1 MNSDLEREVI
11 ELIEKRGQFP
21 VSRKKD
27 ILACRYL
34 DLGLVDSIELIG
46 FIIEIEDRFNISF
59 EAEETESD
67 EFRYT
72 AGLIGMIQRKTSNM

>member
-1 MNSDLEREVI
+1 MEVI
-11 ELIEKRGQFP
+11 DIIEKRGQFP
-21 VSRKKD
+21 VSLKKD

-34 DLGLVDSIELIG
+34 DLGLVDSIELMG
-46 FIIEIEDRFNISF
+46 FIFEIEDRFNISL

-72 AGLIGMIQRKTSNM
+72 AGLIGIIQRKISSAKNR